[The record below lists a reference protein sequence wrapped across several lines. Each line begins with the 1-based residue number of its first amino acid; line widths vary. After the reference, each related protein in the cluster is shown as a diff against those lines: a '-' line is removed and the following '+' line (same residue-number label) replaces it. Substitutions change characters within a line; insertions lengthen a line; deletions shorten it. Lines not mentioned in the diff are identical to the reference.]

1 MKESSSLTESAVVV
15 FSSFPE
21 LHEDIM
27 KLILSFV
34 ADAPLE
40 NWFSSGICPANHKP
54 IPTNA
59 TLTQTLPFVNKAFRD
74 FSLLDYF
81 WEPALHRQLE
91 RQDSLRHHWESGLR
105 RLLPP
110 SFVID
115 DETDVLQTVLD
126 HFEEKSFR
134 KIYKTILTSHI
145 RSVYPIFIMPC
156 QLRLGEMYGLH
167 LFEPRY
173 RTMVRDLL
181 DSCGNPQE
189 AGRGGQILDGMR
201 DGVRQPPLLVHACLG
216 STLGPGEMA
225 CLVQLVW
232 CRTYEY
238 GTADVQ
244 LFPVAWVRLDKVWV
258 RPSSGHLYYAKATR
272 V

>member
-1 MKESSSLTESAVVV
+1 MKEESSLTENVVVV
-15 FSSFPE
+15 FGRFAE
-21 LHEDIM
+21 FHEDII

-40 NWFSSGICPANHKP
+40 NWVSSGTCPANRKP
-54 IPTNA
+54 IPCNA
-59 TLTQTLPFVNKAFRD
+59 TLTQVLPFVNQTFRD
-74 FSLLDYF
+74 FSRLDYF
-81 WEPALHRQLE
+81 WEPALHRQLK

-105 RLLPP
+105 RLLPL

-115 DETDVLQTVLD
+115 ENTDVLQAVLD
-126 HFEEKSFR
+126 HFKEKSYR
-134 KIYKTILTSHI
+134 EIYKTILTSHI

-173 RTMVRDLL
+173 RIMVRDLL
-181 DSCGNPQE
+181 ESCGNPQE
-189 AGRGGQILDGMR
+189 AAAGGQILDGMR

-216 STLGPGEMA
+216 SLGPDEMA

-232 CRTYEY
+232 CRTYDY

-258 RPSSGHLYYAKATR
+258 RPSSAHLYYTKATR
-272 V
+272 I